1 MQLATEAPPGLLS
14 RRSCQPC
21 ERCSTVFH
29 LQIYPT
35 ADFPT
40 FDAAL
45 RHFLSDAG
53 VEDSEVYSCCI
64 ACAGP
69 VLANKCVM
77 TNLQWTVDGAAI
89 TERHGFRTAVRLC
102 DRTHAHHEW

>member
-1 MQLATEAPPGLLS
+1 MK
-14 RRSCQPC
+14 CWD
-21 ERCSTVFH
+21 

-35 ADFPT
+35 KDFPT

-45 RHFLSDAG
+45 RQFLADAG
-53 VEDSEVYSCCI
+53 VTNSDVYSCCI

-69 VLANKCVM
+69 VINNKCVM

-89 TERHGFRTAVRLC
+89 TKGHGFRTAVRTSLYAI
-102 DRTHAHHEW
+102 RSALSRPQE